1 MEPDGILSLIG
12 EAVRSVDPSAR
23 ESLVG
28 DILSSRK
35 VFIYGSGRS
44 GLVGQMFAVR
54 LVQLGLDVHFVGEM
68 TTPIIGREDLTI
80 LISFTGRTSSVVQT
94 ASIARRIGSR
104 IVCVTGT
111 ADCPLTDVS
120 DLSLVM
126 EIPESDDVRRIAP
139 LGTVFEDSALLL
151 FDGIVADI
159 MSREGISEE
168 EMRSRH
174 AIWVRSLLHEGRGEP
189 DASVLHHIDGQLA
202 GDRVHHDEHPR
213 AADLPEHA
221 HDGVGGLGPLGGE
234 EHADLRTAYPRH
246 DGVLALLVGLDPAC
260 EPPVGGGPV
269 GGVENGRHGV
279 LDEQNVRRCTHPPC
293 RFDTLRRPQSQT
305 VYLTI
310 GGRPDGPPSAHP
322 SHGPR
327 AGRRGGFQG
336 RRLGTRTGPAAPP
349 PRPRPRCSSRRPRR
363 GPGASTRP

>member
-126 EIPESDDVRRIAP
+126 EIPEGEDVRRIAP

-174 AIWVRSLLHEGRGEP
+174 AIWVRSLLHEGRSEP
-189 DASVLHHIDGQLA
+189 DASVLHHVDGQLA

-213 AADLPEHA
+213 PADLPEHA
-221 HDGVGGLGPLGGE
+221 HDGV
-234 EHADLRTAYPRH
+234 
-246 DGVLALLVGLDPAC
+246 
-260 EPPVGGGPV
+260 
-269 GGVENGRHGV
+269 
-279 LDEQNVRRCTHPPC
+279 
-293 RFDTLRRPQSQT
+293 
-305 VYLTI
+305 
-310 GGRPDGPPSAHP
+310 
-322 SHGPR
+322 
-327 AGRRGGFQG
+327 
-336 RRLGTRTGPAAPP
+336 
-349 PRPRPRCSSRRPRR
+349 
-363 GPGASTRP
+363 

>member
-202 GDRVHHDEHPR
+202 GDRVHHDEHPSP
-213 AADLPEHA
+213 ADLPEHA
-221 HDGVGGLGPLGGE
+221 HDGV
-234 EHADLRTAYPRH
+234 
-246 DGVLALLVGLDPAC
+246 
-260 EPPVGGGPV
+260 
-269 GGVENGRHGV
+269 
-279 LDEQNVRRCTHPPC
+279 
-293 RFDTLRRPQSQT
+293 
-305 VYLTI
+305 
-310 GGRPDGPPSAHP
+310 
-322 SHGPR
+322 
-327 AGRRGGFQG
+327 
-336 RRLGTRTGPAAPP
+336 
-349 PRPRPRCSSRRPRR
+349 
-363 GPGASTRP
+363 